1 MSVENLSRWKKGDS
15 AQLPWNEKPPPD
27 YYCFLC
33 LFLGGKWNNTGIVQR
48 PPRRQRTSCM
58 FTQTNGH
65 KCHFLKVAYFSSFT
79 KVTTAKKKPR
89 CFRVTLNSHLLL
101 SSLEIFAL
109 NIDYFQDSFH
119 SQQLR
124 FRLYDIER
132 PQNKASEL
140 PGSHP
145 RRHGVV
151 GCGGPFMTLVTP
163 AHLGGR
169 HGPATTVTKPQKW
182 RHLWNP
188 QVTAAHTS
196 LKLEAY
202 KDFGLFCHTPLLS
215 LSWKA
220 L

>member
-33 LFLGGKWNNTGIVQR
+33 LFLGVKWNNTGIVQR
-48 PPRRQRTSCM
+48 PPRRQRTSCI
-58 FTQTNGH
+58 FTQMDIN
-65 KCHFLKVAYFSSFT
+65 ASFWRWLT
-79 KVTTAKKKPR
+79 SLHLWRWQLQKKPR
-89 CFRVTLNSHLLL
+89 CFRVTLNFHLLL
-101 SSLEIFAL
+101 FSLEIFTL
-109 NIDYFQDSFH
+109 NIVYFQDSFH
-119 SQQLR
+119 LQQLR

-132 PQNKASEL
+132 PQKNKASEL

-182 RHLWNP
+182 RHLWSYCSS
-188 QVTAAHTS
+188 H
-196 LKLEAY
+196 KLEAR
-202 KDFGLFCHTPLLS
+202 GL
-215 LSWKA
+215 
-220 L
+220 